1 MFIDNKEKIINYFIS
16 GIKKKLLIGVE
27 NEKFLFSKKSN
38 KRASYTE
45 VKKVLSLLKSKFNW
59 KPIKEKN
66 NLIGLSHRGKS
77 ISLEPGNQIELAGD
91 KLKSIHEVC
100 FEGNL
105 FQNQLNDVCE
115 KVGLE
120 SIAIGYDPYTKLN
133 KAPNNPKAR
142 YKVMT
147 KEMPKGGKLSL
158 NMMYQTA
165 GTQINLDF
173 SPTGFYSSAIENDF
187 IKKFKLAASLTP
199 LSIGIFAN
207 SPVKEKKLSRY
218 LSYRS
223 KVWQSTSR
231 GGLPKIFLENLDFE
245 KYADFILNKPLLF
258 INKEKKVIA
267 GKGKTFQDY
276 MMGNIRDIK
285 NQKPKKKDL
294 EVHLSTIF
302 TELRLKKYIEIR
314 SLDACEWDCH
324 CAGPAFFTGL
334 IYSSL
339 EESLDIIKKWKTND
353 ILNAYIEAPK
363 KGLKTEINNKSIR
376 YWGNVF
382 LKLSKKGLIKR
393 NIINK
398 KKLNETIFLG
408 SVEKILKENKTK
420 AELTI
425 DRIKN

>member
-1 MFIDNKEKIINYFIS
+1 MFINTKEKIINYFNS

-142 YKVMT
+142 YKIMT

-165 GTQINLDF
+165 GTQINLDYL
-173 SPTGFYSSAIENDF
+173 SENDF

-258 INKEKKVIA
+258 INTGKKVIA
-267 GKGKTFQDY
+267 GKAKTFQDY

-353 ILNAYIEAPK
+353 ILNAYIEAPR

-425 DRIKN
+425 ERMKN

>member
-1 MFIDNKEKIINYFIS
+1 MFINTKEKIINYFNS

-165 GTQINLDF
+165 GTQINLDYL
-173 SPTGFYSSAIENDF
+173 SENDF

-258 INKEKKVIA
+258 INNGKKVIA

-276 MMGNIRDIK
+276 MRGNIREIR

-363 KGLKTEINNKSIR
+363 KGLKTQINNKSIK

-398 KKLNETIFLG
+398 KKMNETIFLS

-425 DRIKN
+425 ERMKN

>member
-1 MFIDNKEKIINYFIS
+1 MFINTKEKIINYFNS

-165 GTQINLDF
+165 GTQINLDYL
-173 SPTGFYSSAIENDF
+173 SESDF

-258 INKEKKVIA
+258 INKGKRATA

-393 NIINK
+393 NVINK

-425 DRIKN
+425 ERMKN

>member
-1 MFIDNKEKIINYFIS
+1 MFINTKEKIINYFNS

-38 KRASYTE
+38 RRASYTE

-105 FQNQLNDVCE
+105 FQNQLKDVCE

-147 KEMPKGGKLSL
+147 KEMPKDGKLSL

-165 GTQINLDF
+165 GTQINLDYL
-173 SPTGFYSSAIENDF
+173 SENDF
-187 IKKFKLAASLTP
+187 VKKFKLVASLTP

-207 SPVKEKKLSRY
+207 SPVKEKKLTRY

-245 KYADFILNKPLLF
+245 KYADFILSKPLLF
-258 INKEKKVIA
+258 INKGKKVIA
-267 GKGKTFQDY
+267 GKGQTFHDY

-334 IYSSL
+334 VYSNL
-339 EESLDIIKKWKTND
+339 DESLDIIKNWKTND
-353 ILNAYIEAPK
+353 ILNAYIEAPR
-363 KGLKTEINNKSIR
+363 KGLKTEINKKSIG
-376 YWGNVF
+376 YWGKVF
-382 LKLSKKGLIKR
+382 LKLSKKGLINR
-393 NIINK
+393 NKTNK
-398 KKLNETIFLG
+398 QKMNETIFLKN
-408 SVEKILKENKTK
+408 VENILKENKTK

-425 DRIKN
+425 ERMKN

>member
-1 MFIDNKEKIINYFIS
+1 MIINTKEKIINYFNS

-38 KRASYTE
+38 RRASYTE

-105 FQNQLNDVCE
+105 FQNQLKDVCE

-147 KEMPKGGKLSL
+147 KEMPKDGKLSL

-165 GTQINLDF
+165 GTQINLDYL
-173 SPTGFYSSAIENDF
+173 SENDF
-187 IKKFKLAASLTP
+187 VKKFKLVASLTP

-207 SPVKEKKLSRY
+207 SPVKEKKLTRY

-245 KYADFILNKPLLF
+245 KYADFILSKPLLF
-258 INKEKKVIA
+258 INKGKKVIA
-267 GKGKTFQDY
+267 GKGQTFHDY

-334 IYSSL
+334 VYSNL
-339 EESLDIIKKWKTND
+339 DESLDIIKNWKTND
-353 ILNAYIEAPK
+353 ILNAYIEAPR
-363 KGLKTEINNKSIR
+363 KGLKTEINKKSIG
-376 YWGNVF
+376 YWGKVF
-382 LKLSKKGLIKR
+382 LKLSKKGLINR
-393 NIINK
+393 NKTNK
-398 KKLNETIFLG
+398 QKMNETIFLKN
-408 SVEKILKENKTK
+408 VENILKENKTK
-420 AELTI
+420 ADLTI
-425 DRIKN
+425 ERMKN

>member
-1 MFIDNKEKIINYFIS
+1 MFINTKEKIINYFNS

-66 NLIGLSHRGKS
+66 NLIGLSYRGKS

-165 GTQINLDF
+165 GTQINLDYL
-173 SPTGFYSSAIENDF
+173 SENDF

-258 INKEKKVIA
+258 INNGKKVIA

-276 MMGNIRDIK
+276 MRGNIREIR

-334 IYSSL
+334 IYSNL

-363 KGLKTEINNKSIR
+363 KGLKTQINNKSIK

-398 KKLNETIFLG
+398 KKMNETIFLS

-425 DRIKN
+425 ERMKN

>member
-1 MFIDNKEKIINYFIS
+1 MFINTKEKIINYFNS

-142 YKVMT
+142 YKIMT

-165 GTQINLDF
+165 GTQINLDYL
-173 SPTGFYSSAIENDF
+173 SENDF

-258 INKEKKVIA
+258 INTGKKVIA
-267 GKGKTFQDY
+267 GKGNTFQDY

-334 IYSSL
+334 VYGK
-339 EESLDIIKKWKTND
+339 LDEALDVIKNWKID
-353 ILNAYIEAPK
+353 DVLNAYLEAPK
-363 KGLKTEINNKSIR
+363 KGLKTEINGKSIL
-376 YWGNVF
+376 YWGKVFLNLSKEGLVSRNYLNSKGNDETVF
-382 LKLSKKGLIKR
+382 LK
-393 NIINK
+393 NIEN
-398 KKLNETIFLG
+398 
-408 SVEKILKENKTK
+408 ILKNNKTK
-420 AELTI
+420 AEETLG
-425 DRIKN
+425 DLK

>member
-105 FQNQLNDVCE
+105 LQNQLNDVCE

-142 YKVMT
+142 YKIMT

-165 GTQINLDF
+165 GTQINLDYL
-173 SPTGFYSSAIENDF
+173 SENDF
-187 IKKFKLAASLTP
+187 KKKFKLAASLTP

-258 INKEKKVIA
+258 INNGKKVIA

-363 KGLKTEINNKSIR
+363 KGLKTEINNKSIS

-398 KKLNETIFLG
+398 KKMNETIFLG

-425 DRIKN
+425 ERMKN

>member
-1 MFIDNKEKIINYFIS
+1 MFINTKEKIINYFNS

-142 YKVMT
+142 YKIMT

-165 GTQINLDF
+165 GTQINLDYL
-173 SPTGFYSSAIENDF
+173 SENDF

-258 INKEKKVIA
+258 INNGKKVIA

-276 MMGNIRDIK
+276 MRGNIRDIK

-363 KGLKTEINNKSIR
+363 KGLKTQINNKSIN

-398 KKLNETIFLG
+398 KKMNETIFLS
-408 SVEKILKENKTK
+408 SVENILKENKTK

-425 DRIKN
+425 ERMKN

>member
-1 MFIDNKEKIINYFIS
+1 MFINTKEKIINYFNS

-133 KAPNNPKAR
+133 KAPNNPKVR
-142 YKVMT
+142 YKIMT

-165 GTQINLDF
+165 GTQINLDYL
-173 SPTGFYSSAIENDF
+173 SENDF

-258 INKEKKVIA
+258 INNGKKVIA

-276 MMGNIRDIK
+276 MRGNIREIR

-363 KGLKTEINNKSIR
+363 KGLKTQINNKSIK

-393 NIINK
+393 NVINK

-420 AELTI
+420 AELTVE
-425 DRIKN
+425 RMKN